1 MSFADINGIKI
12 CYEIYG
18 SDNNIPIILIHGFGA
33 KKEIWNSQV
42 GALSK
47 KFKVITF
54 DIRGSGKSDRP
65 N

>member
-18 SDNNIPIILIHGFGA
+18 SDNNIPLILIHGFGA

-42 GALSK
+42 GSLSK
-47 KFKVITF
+47 KL
-54 DIRGSGKSDRP
+54 KSSH
-65 N
+65 